1 MKTVDKE
8 TIRAVAE
15 VEKAVAIVKE
25 SLFDGDFSRSVDE
38 LERRVHKLR
47 CPGERRASEATRKGK
62 VASLPPIQKNS
73 FV

>member
-15 VEKAVAIVKE
+15 VEKAVVIVKE

-47 CPGERRASEATRKGK
+47 CLANA
-62 VASLPPIQKNS
+62 LHQKQTNR
-73 FV
+73 VR

>member
-25 SLFDGDFSRSVDE
+25 SLPNGDFSRSVDE

-47 CPGERRASEATRKGK
+47 CLVNAMH
-62 VASLPPIQKNS
+62 QKQTNRTG
-73 FV
+73 